1 MENEKVKQPVNFQII
16 QENHNN
22 EINLY
27 GMWQILNRYKYYLI
41 ITTVLCVVIAYIY
54 LSTLS
59 PVYRANAYIL
69 SPAEEDIAN
78 LNIVNLNFDDNKKE
92 SQAYYSV
99 ASVYQEYIKTFNS
112 GSTRSLFLE
121 QDELSF
127 KGCVGLTITTAED
140 KTIKQHRGVASFSSG
155 DAEFSAKC
163 LNKYVGFTH
172 RLTIDRL
179 KYVVKEKTIV
189 KKKVLSE
196 EISVLREIANKNKEK
211 AIIVL
216 TEALEIAEKLGLT
229 QIVITEKV
237 VFPSVKPE
245 GMTPSLQMEMLYRKG
260 TMALSLELDALKNRK
275 NNDPYTPGL
284 IELEQEINYLDAKLN
299 GLSGSVVNAIEIEQ
313 EATVP
318 APVKPKT
325 KLIILLGLISGLMLG
340 LFLIFLLTVFNKIR
354 EQSSNEQKMD
364 SIQQ

>member
-16 QENHNN
+16 QENHDN

-27 GMWQILNRYKYYLI
+27 DMWQILNHYKYCLI
-41 ITTVLCVVIAYIY
+41 ITTVLCVVIALIY

-78 LNIVNLNFDDNKKE
+78 LNFDDNKKE
-92 SQAYYSV
+92 SQDYYST

-112 GSTRSLFLE
+112 GSTHSLFLE
-121 QDELSF
+121 QESSLT
-127 KGCVGLTITTAED
+127 GCTGATIATTED
-140 KTIKQHRGVASFSSG
+140 KTINQHKGVASFSSG

-163 LNKYVGFTH
+163 LNKYVDFTH
-172 RLTIDRL
+172 QLTVNYL
-179 KYVVKEKTIV
+179 KRTVAGKIEH
-189 KKKVLSE
+189 KKRKLSE
-196 EISVLREIANKNKEK
+196 RINLLREAANKSRED

-216 TEALEIAEKLGLT
+216 TEALAIAEKLGLT
-229 QIVITEKV
+229 QKTVTERIIIL
-237 VFPSVKPE
+237 SAKPE
-245 GMTPSLQMEMLYRKG
+245 GMMPYLQMDNLYQKG
-260 TMALSLELDALKNRK
+260 VLALSLELDALKTRE
-275 NNDPYTPGL
+275 NNDPFTPGL
-284 IELEQEINYLDAKLN
+284 RELEHEITYLDAKLN
-299 GLSGSVVNAIEIEQ
+299 DLPESTVNAIKFEQ
-313 EATVP
+313 EASVP
-318 APVKPKT
+318 GPVKPKT

-354 EQSSNEQKMD
+354 EQSSKEQKVD